1 MSNELPRGLR
11 NNNPG
16 NIRVVKGQVWQG
28 EITGSRKK
36 DKSFCEF
43 VTIAHGYR
51 ALIKLLQNYRRKN
64 GLNTLR
70 QMIQRWAPPHENNT
84 TAYLRF
90 VAGKMGVP
98 EDCVPDVGNRDTMCA
113 MAAAISEMENGIPA
127 QMPDVLAGWELLNE

>member
-70 QMIQRWAPPHENNT
+70 QMILRAGCGQPGHHVCHGRRHQRN
-84 TAYLRF
+84 
-90 VAGKMGVP
+90 GKRNPG
-98 EDCVPDVGNRDTMCA
+98 PDA
-113 MAAAISEMENGIPA
+113 
-127 QMPDVLAGWELLNE
+127 